1 MLKSVIDTAKTK
13 QPVAFTGIFAHSY
26 YWLTSTSGDK
36 YYQNPSCQK
45 KEQNS
50 ETDTAIYFIHGTADH
65 SSAFERVAERL
76 LQVGL
81 PEEISSLNLIA
92 FEQRYHGRSIE
103 SFAEE
108 LKEKIKANQH
118 QRVILMAHSRGG
130 LVASYF
136 AEFLAAA
143 VGVEVSWVITV
154 GTPFNG
160 SYLAVKPLSWF
171 SDSVREM
178 EINSEFLLQLKEQ
191 IIKHA
196 FSNYHFFIATE
207 DAIVPRASGYIEE
220 YVAEHPDS
228 LSALDRHG
236 HLSVMSSHRLVSQTA
251 DLLHNY
257 FHKLK
262 YGIEVSVHTTG
273 ELILIE
279 NYFPDAAAS
288 NALPGA

>member
-1 MLKSVIDTAKTK
+1 MLKSVIDTAKIK
-13 QPVAFTGIFAHSY
+13 QPVAFTGVFAHSY
-26 YWLTSTSGDK
+26 YWLTSSSGDK
-36 YYQNPSCQK
+36 YYQNPSYQK
-45 KEQNS
+45 KAQNP
-50 ETDTAIYFIHGTADH
+50 ELETAIYFIHGTADH

-108 LKEKIKANQH
+108 LRDKIKTNQH

-143 VGVEVSWVITV
+143 VGIDVPWVITV

-160 SYLAVKPLSWF
+160 SYLAMKPLSWF

-178 EINSEFLLQLKEQ
+178 EINSEFLSQLKEQ
-191 IIKHA
+191 IIKN
-196 FSNYHFFIATE
+196 SSSRYHFFIATE
-207 DAIVPRASGYIEE
+207 DAIVPGPSGYIEE
-220 YVAEHPDS
+220 YAANHEDS
-228 LSALDRHG
+228 LSVLDRHG

-257 FHKLK
+257 FYNLK
-262 YGIEVSVHTTG
+262 YGAEAIVNKTG
-273 ELILIE
+273 EFILIDD
-279 NYFPDAAAS
+279 YFPDAA
-288 NALPGA
+288 P